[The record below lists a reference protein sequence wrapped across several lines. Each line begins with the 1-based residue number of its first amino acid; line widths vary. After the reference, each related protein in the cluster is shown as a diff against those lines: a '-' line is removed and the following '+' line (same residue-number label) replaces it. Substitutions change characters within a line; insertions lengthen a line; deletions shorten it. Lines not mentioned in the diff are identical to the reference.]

1 MSRKPARKKE
11 APQPAAV
18 AGPAFDRRLLEK
30 VIAHATRLLQEQDFS
45 SPEEANAYLREML
58 AAGGPPPA
66 PPRTPLEE
74 AQDLMYEAWEAEDER
89 RVELARKALQI
100 SPDCADAYVLLA
112 DETAETIEEA
122 IELYEQG
129 VKAGERAL
137 GPEMFEEAVGEF
149 WGILQTRP
157 YMRARAGLAELLWLF
172 GERRKAIAHLQDML
186 RLNPNDN
193 QGLRH
198 LLMVWLPLVGDDQAL
213 GELLHRYEDE
223 PSAEWLYT
231 NALWHFRQEEDSTKS
246 RRALKKALDRRP
258 LVPPYLL
265 GRKPMPEELPPY
277 IEMGGESEAVSYA
290 LTGGAAWRATDGA
303 LTWLA
308 RQVGPAKKRGRR

>member
-1 MSRKPARKKE
+1 MSKKPARKKE
-11 APQPAAV
+11 EPRPAEFAL
-18 AGPAFDRRLLEK
+18 PAFDRRILEK
-30 VIAHATRLLQEQDFS
+30 AMAHATRLVQEREFTS
-45 SPEEANAYLREML
+45 LEEMNTYLREML
-58 AAGGPPPA
+58 AAGELPPA

-74 AQDLMYEAWEAEDER
+74 AQDLIYEAWEAEGER

-129 VKAGERAL
+129 VRAGERAL
-137 GPEMFEEAVGEF
+137 GPEMFEQAVGEF
-149 WGILQTRP
+149 WGILETRP

-193 QGLRH
+193 QGLRY

-231 NALWHFRQEEDSTKS
+231 NALWHLRQEGDSARS
-246 RRALKKALDRRP
+246 RRALRKALDKAP

-265 GRKPMPEELPPY
+265 GRKPIPEEPPAY
-277 IEMGGESEAVSYA
+277 IQMGGESEAVSYA
-290 LTGGAAWRATDGA
+290 LTGGTAWRATDGA

-308 RQVGPAKKRGRR
+308 RQVGPVKRRGRR